1 MSEVPRVVSVEV
13 LQGARVRLR
22 FKDGTVGDVDLSHLP
37 SEGPVF
43 ERLGDPAYFRRV
55 RVSRTLGTMV
65 WPNGADV
72 APETLYAEARG
83 EIEASRI
90 AAP

>member
-1 MSEVPRVVSVEV
+1 MNEVPRVVSVDV
-13 LQGARVRLR
+13 LEGAKVRLR
-22 FKDGTVGDVDLSHLP
+22 FKDGTVGDVDLSDLP

-43 ERLGDPAYFRRV
+43 ERLSDPVYFRRV
-55 RVSRTLGTMV
+55 RVSRTLGTIV